1 MAPDSQHADETSAFE
16 DAGIP
21 DLQDGSPEQQQA
33 SDPEEAPLPGEF
45 PVGVDEW
52 GTTVEEEL
60 EGEPLDG
67 RLRRELPDPALTEIA
82 DDLTAGP
89 DDDLDREPLDSYT
102 DEDGN
107 DLTGRPGRLSNDQ
120 TLEPGDLQVD
130 SEADDVGADSGGA
143 SPEEQAMHFL
153 EP

>member
-1 MAPDSQHADETSAFE
+1 MPTDSQHNPEGSAFE

-21 DLQDGSPEQQQA
+21 DLQDGFPEAQQA
-33 SDPEEAPLPGEF
+33 SDPEELPLPGENA
-45 PVGVDEW
+45 VGVDQW
-52 GTTVEEEL
+52 GTTIEEEI

-89 DDDLDREPLDSYT
+89 DDDLDRQPIDSYT
-102 DEDGN
+102 DDEGN
-107 DLTGRPGRLSNDQ
+107 DLSGRPGRLVNEQ
-120 TLEPGDLQVD
+120 GVEPGDSEVD
-130 SEADDVGADSGGA
+130 TEAADVGLDSGGS
-143 SPEEQAMHFL
+143 SPEESAMHI